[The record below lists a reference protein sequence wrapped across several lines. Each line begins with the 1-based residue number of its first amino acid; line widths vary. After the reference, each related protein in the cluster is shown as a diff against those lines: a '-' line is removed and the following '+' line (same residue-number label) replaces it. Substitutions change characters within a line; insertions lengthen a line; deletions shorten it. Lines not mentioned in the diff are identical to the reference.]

1 MLRTCCKFPSL
12 LVFIMSCDISTIGEI
27 KKKAKRIASSWLE
40 KWPKL
45 RVTTRARQRGGA
57 VAAAAVA
64 AAKGSPNPLRPLSRA
79 RNVRPWRVAFGLL
92 S

>member
-1 MLRTCCKFPSL
+1 
-12 LVFIMSCDISTIGEI
+12 MSCDISTIGEI

-45 RVTTRARQRGGA
+45 RVTTRARQMGGA
-57 VAAAAVA
+57 VAAAAVAAA